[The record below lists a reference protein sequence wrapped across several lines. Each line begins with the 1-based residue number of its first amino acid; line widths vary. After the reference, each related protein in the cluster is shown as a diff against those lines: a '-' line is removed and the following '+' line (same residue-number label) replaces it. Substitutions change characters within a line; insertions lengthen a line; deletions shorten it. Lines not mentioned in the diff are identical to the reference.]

1 MLSWLA
7 KYLFSASS
15 AAPVCITFAVM
26 AWFKGELALTWM
38 MISFALIITFLFLY
52 VFIHI
57 KNELSQTT
65 LSINSVSSANKE
77 ITNYFLAY
85 LFPIIGADSI
95 ISDWRI
101 AIFFYLC
108 FFFYLSFSSSYHFNP
123 LLFLMGY
130 KIYEATDPTGRGI
143 VILSKEE
150 IRKGNLKNMVV
161 KEITP
166 YMYLIEK
173 INYE

>member
-26 AWFKGELALTWM
+26 ASFKGELIFAFM
-38 MISFALIITFLFLY
+38 MILFALIIAFLFLY

-57 KNELSQTT
+57 KNEIPIAT

-85 LFPIIGADSI
+85 LFPIIGADNI

-108 FFFYLSFSSSYHFNP
+108 FFFFLSFSSSYHFNP

-130 KIYEATDPTGRGI
+130 RIYEATDLTGRGI

-150 IRKGNLKNMVV
+150 IRKGNLKNMDV
-161 KEITP
+161 KEITS